1 MIGSGASG
9 SVKLSMVSGRLFTMF
24 SASVNRVRSA
34 SSSSCWA
41 WSSKRPERTERTVRI
56 SRSHMPPIWDADG
69 TFILNSI
76 RSQSWVTRKFLTES
90 VFTYLK
96 AALSSFFPPAKFVP

>member
-69 TFILNSI
+69 TFILISI
-76 RSQSWVTRKFLTES
+76 RLQSWVTRKFLTES
-90 VFTYLK
+90 VFTSLK